1 MKNRD
6 LITLVMICV
15 ICGTLEVHSAEPDE
29 GGIGGTGH
37 IESESSTPL
46 FDRPELPERVETPE
60 RVEVPTFPDTAAPA
74 AGEVVTQPTPPEPV
88 SNPTPGR

>member
-1 MKNRD
+1 
-6 LITLVMICV
+6 MICV
-15 ICGTLEVHSAEPDE
+15 TCGTPWVHSAEPDE

-60 RVEVPTFPDTAAPA
+60 RVEVEVPTFPDTAAPS
-74 AGEVVTQPTPPEPV
+74 AGEVVTQPTPPEPG